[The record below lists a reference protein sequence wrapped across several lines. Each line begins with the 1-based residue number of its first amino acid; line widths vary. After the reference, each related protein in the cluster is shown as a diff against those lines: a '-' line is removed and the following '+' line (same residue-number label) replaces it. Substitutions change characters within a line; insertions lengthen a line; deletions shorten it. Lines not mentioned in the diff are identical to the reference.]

1 MEPGTAAQESA
12 TARLNIGERIATTQ
26 PAQMTALEME
36 NAKLTEPVSV
46 TQRMLAP
53 IAPALNLLQPVRM
66 ETVMPAT
73 DLASVQ
79 KASMENF
86 VNALTVPTT
95 AQATEHAIAMVNA
108 SVRLIGKVLQTVRSQ
123 LLSSQYV

>member
-86 VNALTVPTT
+86 VNVLTVPTT

-108 SVRLIGKVLQTVRSQ
+108 SVRLIGKVLQTAR
-123 LLSSQYV
+123 